1 MKNIFYLIVILILS
15 LSITNATELED
26 KAFNAY
32 KSSNYGESV
41 KLYKKAAKENS
52 LKAILMLGLF
62 SEQGIG
68 VQKNKNR
75 AIKFYKYILKKT
87 SNIKLILNSKDKVKK
102 LNLTIAALKRLYILT
117 NNKKYSHLASKI
129 EKLKNG
135 EMRFKPHATPNEL
148 FNQNNSSSID
158 DFLVLCPHAQKVAPE
173 DREGI
178 EDFDC
183 ALFENFPNKMAL
195 FMKLRRLKFKALK
208 NPTKTARILN
218 ILNTKITKVIQPMI
232 KYLQQ
237 ESVTCYDSATT
248 NSDIKS
254 CDYDYLV
261 KSDPLLFDNAA
272 YRMEQTLANNNS
284 KTYNIGTFERNS
296 LINKLINKISNN
308 EYGKP
313 WRVVVKL

>member
-1 MKNIFYLIVILILS
+1 MKNIFKLVLVLFIT
-15 LSITNATELED
+15 LSITNATVLED

-32 KSSNYGESV
+32 KNNNYSESI
-41 KLYKKAAKENS
+41 KLYKQAAKANS

-62 SEQGIG
+62 FEQGIG
-68 VQKNKNR
+68 VKQDKNR

-87 SNIKLILNSKDKVKK
+87 SNLKIILKSDDKEKK
-102 LNLTIAALKRLYILT
+102 LNITISALQRLFILT
-117 NNKKYSHLASKI
+117 KNERYDSLANKIK
-129 EKLKNG
+129 KLKNG
-135 EMRFKPHATPNEL
+135 EIEFKPQNTGSRL
-148 FNQNNSSSID
+148 FNQNNSSPID
-158 DFLVLCPHAQKVAPE
+158 DFLVLCPHAQEVAPE

-183 ALFENFPNKMAL
+183 ALFENFPKKMAL

-208 NPTKTARILN
+208 NPKKTAHLLN
-218 ILNTKITKVIQPMI
+218 ILNKRLNKTVQPMI

-237 ESVTCYDSATT
+237 ESVACYDNAET

-272 YRMEQTLANNNS
+272 YRMEQAELNSNS
-284 KTYNIGTFERNS
+284 KTYKIGTFERNS
-296 LINKLINKISNN
+296 LINKLIDKISNN

>member
-1 MKNIFYLIVILILS
+1 MKHTFRIIAVLILV
-15 LSITNATELED
+15 LNLTNATELED

-32 KSSNYGESV
+32 KSSNYIESV
-41 KLYKKAAKENS
+41 KLYKRAAKENS

-62 SEQGIG
+62 SEQGIA
-68 VQKNKNR
+68 VDKNRNR
-75 AIKFYKYILKKT
+75 AIKFYKYVLKKT
-87 SNIKLILNSKDKVKK
+87 SNIKAILSSKDREKK

-117 NNKKYSHLASKI
+117 SNEKYSRLANKI

-135 EMRFKPHATPNEL
+135 EMKFKPNSSEGGL

-208 NPTKTARILN
+208 NPAKTAHILN
-218 ILNTKITKVIQPMI
+218 ILNIKIAKVIQPMI
-232 KYLQQ
+232 KHLQQ
-237 ESVTCYDSATT
+237 ESVTCYDSAAT
-248 NSDIKS
+248 NADIKS

-272 YRMEQTLANNNS
+272 YRMEQNLANSNS

-296 LINKLINKISNN
+296 LINKLIDKISNN